1 MGRTLLEGTYPRRLP
16 LPFLARTRT
25 HYTIKSFFCLH
36 CLHRLTQIHEVREM
50 AVKAILH
57 FAFTHKQEN
66 INNLEYR

>member
-1 MGRTLLEGTYPRRLP
+1 MVHTPADFLSHPSRVRARTTLLSRV
-16 LPFLARTRT
+16 
-25 HYTIKSFFCLH
+25 FCLH

>member
-1 MGRTLLEGTYPRRLP
+1 MVHTTADFLSHSSRVRARTTLLS
-16 LPFLARTRT
+16 
-25 HYTIKSFFCLH
+25 HVFCLH
-36 CLHRLTQIHEVREM
+36 CLHRLTQIHEVRER